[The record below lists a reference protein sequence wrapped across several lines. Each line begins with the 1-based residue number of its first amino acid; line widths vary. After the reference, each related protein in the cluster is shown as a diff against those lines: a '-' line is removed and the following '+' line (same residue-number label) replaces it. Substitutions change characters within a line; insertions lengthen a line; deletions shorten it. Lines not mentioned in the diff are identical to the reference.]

1 MRARLL
7 LHFTRR
13 LAFPN
18 LLVSF
23 LATGLVQA
31 AGALYRGAA
40 PSAGASLSQFAGTCL
55 TAGFLLSW
63 YLHHLFRRHE
73 VPMYLNYGLRLPAG
87 LAAAYGVHLAVLLPA
102 YFLGLV
108 LQTGWQP

>member
-7 LHFTRR
+7 LHFTRT
-13 LAFPN
+13 LVLPN
-18 LLVSF
+18 LLVSL
-23 LATGLVQA
+23 LATGFLQA
-31 AGALYRGAA
+31 AGALYRETL

-55 TAGFLLSW
+55 TAGFLLSS

-73 VPMYLNYGLRLPAG
+73 IPMYHNYGLRLPAC
-87 LAAAYGVHLAVLLPA
+87 LAAAYGVHLALLLPA